1 MHDCGPTSRRSRA
14 ALAHRALAGVLASM
28 FLLWLTIVGSPAA
41 NADALCDALRAQYG
55 PGYPCVGVPTNTFT
69 PPPVPTATLPT
80 PGNDD
85 TTRPTSGPGVGI
97 DVGPGP
103 GVGNGTPIVPVPTA
117 PGPAPGAVPQT
128 GGGTPPTAEE
138 GPTGVTPG
146 GSSPSAP
153 VRPSSPVPSPTRAPN
168 APPVPRQI
176 DSDVPS
182 GTPPRRAPDGDRD
195 PDTVAWLIV
204 AVAAFTAAHPR
215 AGRTM
220 RLAVAST
227 GGLVGRWNAGRH
239 QRTNPPAPP
248 THPDGDRDILVSD
261 RNDSPYQPIADAV
274 PDGGRALQGPDGSVV
289 VIDASGAVAQ
299 TYGAVTAFDAAG
311 RPVPVYFVTE
321 GGGGVVQVVD
331 VDESTAYPVVLTP
344 SPAGPGDPTA
354 HVAGAVAEFAARNPS
369 APESSVP
376 TGGSADAGG
385 AGETFA
391 SRLAVF

>member
-1 MHDCGPTSRRSRA
+1 MHDCGLTSRRSGA
-14 ALAHRALAGVLASM
+14 ALARRALAGVLASM

-117 PGPAPGAVPQT
+117 PAPRPVPQAGDEPSST
-128 GGGTPPTAEE
+128 VED
-138 GPTGVTPG
+138 GPIGVTPG
-146 GSSPSAP
+146 APGASVP
-153 VRPSSPVPSPTRAPN
+153 VRPPSPVPSPTRAPN

-176 DSDVPS
+176 DTDVPA
-182 GTPPRRAPDGDRD
+182 GTTPRRTPDGDRD

-204 AVAAFTAAHPR
+204 AVTAFTAAHPR
-215 AGRTM
+215 AGRAM
-220 RLAVAST
+220 RQAVAGT
-227 GGLVGRWNAGRH
+227 GGLVGRWNAYRH
-239 QRTNPPAPP
+239 QGTNPPAPR
-248 THPDGDRDILVSD
+248 THPDGDQQPLVSD
-261 RNDSPYQPIADAV
+261 GSDSPYQPIADAV
-274 PDGGRALQGPDGSVV
+274 PVGGRALQNPDGSVV

-299 TYGAVTAFDAAG
+299 KYSAVTAFDASG

-321 GGGGVVQVVD
+321 GGGGVIRVID

-354 HVAGAVAEFAARNPS
+354 HVAGAVAEFAARSPS
-369 APESSVP
+369 ATETGSP
-376 TGGSADAGG
+376 TRGSADAGG
-385 AGETFA
+385 AGEDFA